1 MSELKFSIL
10 NHQGYKEAEGKL
22 TDLKGQYNEVDR
34 YIATI
39 NSVDHE
45 NEFKSLKKKKVVAIL
60 NNEDPDDIT
69 QTDWRGAYS
78 KACDRRRVLLAG
90 PGEQKRVVQNP
101 EGIAAKK
108 EEKGMGKK
116 KEAEGAKP
124 LYSEIVRELADK
136 MTELGRVIERE
147 IEFRDVLKQGDV
159 QYSGSFTPMNIA
171 SLGDPRD
178 IYSRLAAWLIEAA
191 QRGYLS
197 EKNIP
202 QEWRDVW
209 FKRSGFVFEK
219 KAAAPILE
227 RLKNTIAPK
236 KPAGDEWTG
245 AES

>member
-69 QTDWRGAYS
+69 QTDWREAYS
-78 KACDRRRVLLAG
+78 KACDRRRLLLAALE
-90 PGEQKRVVQNP
+90 EQKRFVKDQEV
-101 EGIAAKK
+101 IASKI
-108 EEKGMGKK
+108 
-116 KEAEGAKP
+116 EAERAKP